1 MLLTT
6 CMLGECC
13 SSCFSRR
20 SLVGK
25 EAPHCAH
32 WSGVIWSG
40 EHWSAPGPGTAP
52 ATGDED
58 AGRAGGGGCGGA
70 ASRGAV
76 GADGCGDAAGGAAG
90 GGEDVGVEAAPWTV
104 VMWSRSAGKPAQG
117 APHCGQ
123 VTEASASLAAPP
135 FSSSDDNGTVNKHR
149 YLVGLQRKRGGA
161 RALRIGRRA
170 RWRTGERPAYWLLL
184 PPGSPGGRRSHV
196 RFVPW
201 RPRGD
206 GPSTVV

>member
-1 MLLTT
+1 MQSKYLRNTPVLFPQTAKQVRTSTRFSLSLCYLGKGLEVLHDTRLLSRIREFWEMLLTT

-70 ASRGAV
+70 ASKGAV
-76 GADGCGDAAGGAAG
+76 GADGCGDAAGGATG

-104 VMWSRSAGKPAQG
+104 VMWSRSAEKPAL
-117 APHCGQ
+117 
-123 VTEASASLAAPP
+123 SLI
-135 FSSSDDNGTVNKHR
+135 H
-149 YLVGLQRKRGGA
+149 
-161 RALRIGRRA
+161 I
-170 RWRTGERPAYWLLL
+170 
-184 PPGSPGGRRSHV
+184 
-196 RFVPW
+196 
-201 RPRGD
+201 
-206 GPSTVV
+206 